1 MLKSTLPAAGAAGA
15 AAAVVAAGAGGVAP
29 GVGAATAGC
38 VALAPLACVAGCFDA
53 SSCFDSLVH
62 PPRTPSAIRLR
73 SRVVQCLWVFFGGF
87 VACYFAS
94 DRFLAFLRKPL
105 FDHLPLER
113 QHLYYTGLF
122 ENFFVHL
129 RIAGYA
135 SLILLSP
142 VYFMLLWGF
151 IAPGL
156 HPHERK
162 QVLPFA
168 IGGSVFFL
176 LGSGFAYF
184 VLFPA
189 GVKYFLTYG
198 TQA

>member
-1 MLKSTLPAAGAAGA
+1 MTFWDHL
-15 AAAVVAAGAGGVAP
+15 
-29 GVGAATAGC
+29 
-38 VALAPLACVAGCFDA
+38 DE
-53 SSCFDSLVH
+53 
-62 PPRTPSAIRLR
+62 LR

-87 VACYFAS
+87 IACYFVS
-94 DRFLAFLRKPL
+94 DRFLGFLRKPL

-142 VYFMLLWGF
+142 AYFILLWGF
-151 IAPGL
+151 VAPGL

-162 QVLPFA
+162 QVLPFVPLYLLFE
-168 IGGSVFFL
+168 GSL
-176 LGSGFAYF
+176 L
-184 VLFPA
+184 V
-189 GVKYFLTYG
+189 VKFIQKNRPET
-198 TQA
+198 TKS